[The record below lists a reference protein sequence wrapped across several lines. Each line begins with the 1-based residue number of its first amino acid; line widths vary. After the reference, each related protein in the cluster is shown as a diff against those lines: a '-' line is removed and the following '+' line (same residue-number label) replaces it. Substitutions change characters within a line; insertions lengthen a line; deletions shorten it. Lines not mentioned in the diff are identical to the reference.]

1 MNTQIEYIYANGS
14 KDSTVATAIVAGEL
28 TAEDEKAI
36 YAALDCGRFF
46 IPSHVGLPECRPC
59 AFDHRVIHPWFEL
72 EENAFTSTEDA
83 PTVPL
88 TISELVEDFKAI
100 RRRETDMPRRNLVGI
115 RILTAGE
122 PSLRHFIVPAIW
134 RNEELESAV
143 DKVHRIE
150 LEKGHYVE
158 TEDIST
164 ESYAEVGMIPYY
176 IPTMDVLHRNL
187 RQEAMEADG
196 IENACCNTCNYA
208 EGPVCLAADE
218 TINDF
223 DSQRLCC
230 RCEQLYDVAYMPG
243 EKQAWKSKRY
253 IIKNEELLQDPFR
266 LYTVL
271 AKYDA
276 EIAAAMEAGFVP
288 EAEDIS
294 PIED

>member
-1 MNTQIEYIYANGS
+1 MD
-14 KDSTVATAIVAGEL
+14 K
-28 TAEDEKAI
+28 
-36 YAALDCGRFF
+36 
-46 IPSHVGLPECRPC
+46 
-59 AFDHRVIHPWFEL
+59 L
-72 EENAFTSTEDA
+72 ERSIRKNLA
-83 PTVPL
+83 PYGP
-88 TISELVEDFKAI
+88 AI
-100 RRRETDMPRRNLVGI
+100 RAGHYGVQHYTVGDMPKRGFIKRVSCDYSDGVVTDI
-115 RILTAGE
+115 RIYTVGAAMT
-122 PSLRHFIVPAIW
+122 PHDYYR
-134 RNEELESAV
+134 ES
-143 DKVHRIE
+143 
-150 LEKGHYVE
+150 YVE